1 VAKEYNSS
9 KNWEQFSKSP
19 CLMFKMDVDGRL
31 AVKGVTTVSFNI
43 DKISEFLKKEDSM
56 PKMNSNVIE
65 TRLL

>member
-1 VAKEYNSS
+1 
-9 KNWEQFSKSP
+9 
-19 CLMFKMDVDGRL
+19 MFKMDVDGRL